1 MTAASYDLIV
11 IGAGIHGAGI
21 AQAAAARGHS
31 VLVLEKTAP
40 AAGTSSRSSKLIHG
54 GLRYLESG
62 QLSLVRECLHERTLL
77 LRLAPDL
84 VKRVPFYIPVYP
96 GAKRGPTTLRIG
108 LTLYA
113 LLGGLAPDTRFA
125 RLSRRQWDT
134 LDGLETRRLRAVY
147 RYFDAQTDDVALTRA
162 VLASA
167 QSIGAEVVCPG
178 RLVHGRV
185 HAEGVE
191 VEYALGNTTQV
202 VRANALVNAAGAW
215 ANGVL
220 ERFVPA
226 QAQLQ
231 VQMVQGTHII
241 VPGTLTQGIY
251 YVPAPSDQRPVF
263 VMPWKGNVMVGTT
276 EHVYHGDPL
285 HVNPR
290 PDERTYLLEVLSYY
304 FPVYR
309 SESTARIVD
318 AFAGLRVLPMG
329 DGTLGHR
336 PREITLHVDRE
347 DKPRLLTL
355 YGGKLTAYR
364 ATSQR
369 VIERIAPSLPSRREN
384 ARTDAL
390 PLTPV

>member
-11 IGAGIHGAGI
+11 IGAGIHGAGV

-62 QLSLVRECLHERTLL
+62 QLSLVRECLRERTLL

-84 VKRVPFYIPVYP
+84 VKRVPFYIPIYP
-96 GAKRGPTTLRIG
+96 GAKRGPATLCLG

-113 LLGGLAPDTRFA
+113 LLGGLAPDARFA
-125 RLSRRQWDT
+125 RLSRRHWDT
-134 LDGLETRRLRAVY
+134 LDGLDTRRLRAVY

-167 QSIGAEVVCPG
+167 QSLGAEVVCPG
-178 RLVHGRV
+178 RLVHGQV
-185 HAEGVE
+185 HDEGVE
-191 VEYALGNTTQV
+191 VEYALGNATQV
-202 VRANALVNAAGAW
+202 VRADAVVNAAGAW

-220 ERFVPA
+220 ERFVPV

-251 YVPAPSDQRPVF
+251 YVPAPADQRPVF

-285 HVNPR
+285 HVSPR

-318 AFAGLRVLPMG
+318 AFSGLRVLPMG
-329 DGTLGHR
+329 AGKLGHR
-336 PREITLHVDRE
+336 PRETTFHVDRE

-364 ATSQR
+364 ATSQC
-369 VIERIAPSLPSRREN
+369 VIERIAPSLPSRRER
-384 ARTDAL
+384 ARTEAL